1 MCTWPRPMPADAHHC
16 PHLPTTGR
24 VYRVRVVEAV
34 PSRDAPV
41 SDYRVCARCHAAL
54 LALVGAPA
62 PMPAVE
68 PAPPAWEL
76 TRTAI
81 ERFAHVLRD
90 AARVSGQ
97 RPVEPTLADA
107 ERRLRELVP
116 TATYRETDSEGREL
130 WRSPPS
136 ASGLRWVVQG
146 GRVLWV
152 GQGRPPDRLF
162 QRTPEDTA

>member
-1 MCTWPRPMPADAHHC
+1 MPDDPRHC
-16 PHLPTTGR
+16 PHLPSTGR
-24 VYRVRVVEAV
+24 VYRLRVVEAV
-34 PSRDAPV
+34 PARDAPV

-62 PMPAVE
+62 PMPPAE
-68 PAPPAWEL
+68 PARPTWEL

-90 AARVSGQ
+90 AGRVSGQ
-97 RPVEPTLADA
+97 RASDPTLVDA
-107 ERRLRELVP
+107 ERRLRELAP
-116 TATYRETDSEGREL
+116 TATYRETDADGREL

-136 ASGLRWVVQG
+136 ASGLRWIVQG

-152 GQGRPPDRLF
+152 GQGRPPDRLW
-162 QRTPEDTA
+162 QPEVSRA